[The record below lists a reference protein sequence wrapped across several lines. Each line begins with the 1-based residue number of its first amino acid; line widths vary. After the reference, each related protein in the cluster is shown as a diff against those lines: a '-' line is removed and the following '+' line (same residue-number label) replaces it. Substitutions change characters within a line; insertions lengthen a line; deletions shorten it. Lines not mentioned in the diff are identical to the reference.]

1 MRLLLDL
8 KERSLGR
15 EMMDEPD
22 LDPARHRHALVGLQ
36 RLNRW
41 SGSARLLWQPIAEM
55 ARATGRQRRISVM
68 DVATG
73 AGDNLI
79 EIARLAQRT
88 PGGID
93 LELAGCDIS
102 ARAAEY
108 AEANAASAG
117 VDIRVFP
124 LDVLSADLPQGYD
137 VVMCSLFLHHLTTD
151 QAVVLL
157 QRMKESAR
165 RLVVIVDLRRHRA
178 GYVAALAASRVLT
191 RSDVVHVDALRS
203 VRAAFTIP
211 EVDSLIRRA
220 GLYGATVK
228 PCRPFRFTAVW
239 KARSEA

>member
-1 MRLLLDL
+1 MMRLLLDL
-8 KERSLGR
+8 KERARRR

-22 LDPARHRHALVGLQ
+22 LDPARHRHALIGLQ
-36 RLNRW
+36 RLNKW
-41 SGSARLLWQPIAEM
+41 SGSARLLWQPIAEL
-55 ARATGRQRRISVM
+55 ARSTGKQGQISVM

-79 EIARLAQRT
+79 EIARLARRVL
-88 PGGID
+88 GGID

-108 AEANAASAG
+108 AQANAASAG
-117 VDIRVFP
+117 VDIRVFS
-124 LDVLSADLPQGYD
+124 LDVLSADLPQEYD

-151 QAVVLL
+151 EAVVLL
-157 QRMKESAR
+157 QRMKAAAR

-178 GYVAALAASRVLT
+178 GYILALAASRLLT
-191 RSDVVHVDALRS
+191 RSEVVHVDALRS

-211 EVDSLIRRA
+211 EVDSLMKRA
-220 GLYGATVK
+220 GLDGATVK

-239 KARSEA
+239 KARS